1 MCVVKKVVLVVL
13 AIGFSHHVLAK
24 EVHKCV
30 VKGSVTYQSRPCAGM
45 AVPNPQQQLQ
55 QKLTQRT
62 ATQNSQQNVKSQPE
76 MHKYSQQQHL
86 QRHSSNGTS
95 NEIPDTVE
103 GKKKSLAIAQ
113 AAYQSA
119 KDR

>member
-1 MCVVKKVVLVVL
+1 MKKVVLVIL
-13 AIGFSHHVLAK
+13 ALGFSHHALAK
-24 EVHKCV
+24 EVYKCV
-30 VKGSVTYQSRPCAGM
+30 VKGSVTYQSRPCAGT
-45 AVPNPQQQLQ
+45 ATVNPQQQLQ

-62 ATQNSQQNVKSQPE
+62 ATQNSQQVRSQPE

-86 QRHSSNGTS
+86 QRHSSNGTI

>member
-1 MCVVKKVVLVVL
+1 MKKVVLVVL

-76 MHKYSQQQHL
+76 MHKYS
-86 QRHSSNGTS
+86 
-95 NEIPDTVE
+95 
-103 GKKKSLAIAQ
+103 
-113 AAYQSA
+113 
-119 KDR
+119 